1 MKSDRFSIKSRSG
14 SFRFAFNGLVSLF
27 KNEHNSWIHL
37 LAAVI
42 VLTAGI
48 ILKIDLS
55 EWCMLIIVIGL
66 VFLSELFNTSLE
78 ALGDAIDSE
87 WNEKIKKAKDLAA
100 GAVLI
105 SAIISVI
112 VGGIIFIPRLITL
125 L

>member
-112 VGGIIFIPRLITL
+112 VGGIIFIPRLISL
-125 L
+125 F